1 MNSICLASYESLCDE
16 IGKLEKGQNLIKA
29 IGHNK
34 YISHK
39 LATPVDAPFIIKR
52 LREKKWLVFDVR
64 STKSIIKFGNIGNTI
79 DIASYKLNSSQ
90 NKFTLSNLMNL
101 FKNRKHKRYLD
112 KRGILDFKF
121 KEDLQEYNYIVF
133 CNGSG
138 CHRSS
143 LSACQLRRMGV
154 PFEQVYIGLG
164 GANELIENGASFR

>member
-1 MNSICLASYESLCDE
+1 MNSICFASYESLCEE

-101 FKNRKHKRYLD
+101 F
-112 KRGILDFKF
+112 
-121 KEDLQEYNYIVF
+121 
-133 CNGSG
+133 
-138 CHRSS
+138 
-143 LSACQLRRMGV
+143 
-154 PFEQVYIGLG
+154 
-164 GANELIENGASFR
+164 